1 MKAKS
6 STKTV
11 FYCSEC
17 GNETAKWMGQCPA
30 CGAWNTIV
38 EAPSAPSGNAAAK
51 SAAVKIAGTRRSV
64 PKPVSQLDDEEEIRF
79 STGMAE
85 MDRVLGG
92 GAVGME
98 TAYWLSYEHGCRITV
113 IDMLG
118 NFMDG
123 ACTANRG
130 HIIHYLED
138 NGAKLVKGFSWCTQQ
153 DSNLWPFDS

>member
-1 MKAKS
+1 M
-6 STKTV
+6 
-11 FYCSEC
+11 
-17 GNETAKWMGQCPA
+17 
-30 CGAWNTIV
+30 V
-38 EAPSAPSGNAAAK
+38 EATELLRNPEKLGGAK
-51 SAAVKIAGTRRSV
+51 KVV
-64 PKPVSQLDDEEEIRF
+64 
-79 STGMAE
+79 
-85 MDRVLGG
+85 VLGG

-138 NGAKLVKGFSWCTQQ
+138 NGAKLVNCATIKSFEPGRVLVSRNISKGAPDVYCTWTPVLPKNIVNPLAPNRTEAESVFLQR
-153 DSNLWPFDS
+153 SMFRAA